1 MSAAKGEDRAD
12 FPWVAHYE
20 PQVARHI
27 GDFNRPI
34 NGFLEESAGKYPSH
48 SATVYFGAA
57 LSFDRLN
64 RMANRFANSLP
75 GLGFQPGDR
84 VALMLPNCPQM
95 VAAYYGILKARGVVV
110 QINPLLS
117 APEVAFH
124 VQDSGA
130 KILFALPRF
139 EDIYGPLLDDGSLE
153 HVVLTHVGDYAGF
166 PYNILIPLLGRIHR
180 EHSGPLKGRGRHD
193 FRKLT
198 ATASDLNPSPAPRGG
213 DLALI
218 QYTSGTTGKSKGA
231 MLTHANLV
239 ANALQCHAWLHD
251 IKPGPGGDSFLAVI
265 PFFHVYGMT
274 VCMNLAL
281 EAGCTLVLLPR
292 FNVDAVLSA
301 VRRYRCTIFPGV
313 EIMYN
318 ALNHSPKSAKGYL
331 KSIRSCISGA
341 GPLYR
346 EVQEKFEALS
356 GGKVSEGYGL
366 TEASPVTHSN
376 PLFGERRTGSI
387 GLPFPDTEARV
398 VDQGQVD
405 RELPPGEAGEL
416 LVRGPQV
423 MQGYWK
429 RPEETAKVLGGGWLH
444 TGDIA
449 KMDQDGFFYIVDRK
463 KDMIKT
469 RGENVYPRSLE
480 EVLMRHPQV
489 ADVVVVGIPD
499 EALGEKI
506 KAYIVAKGPRPDPG
520 DLADYCRKFLAKF
533 EIPQEFEFRDS
544 LPKNII
550 GKTLRRL
557 LREEELSKHKG
568 GKPS

>member
-1 MSAAKGEDRAD
+1 MSEIRAAIHGD
-12 FPWVAHYE
+12 FPWFKHYE
-20 PQVARHI
+20 PQVMRHI
-27 GDFNRPI
+27 GDFQRPVSAL
-34 NGFLEESAGKYPSH
+34 LESSAERFPGH
-48 SATVYFGAA
+48 VVTRYFGGKIT
-57 LSFDRLN
+57 FRQMDH
-64 RMANRFANSLP
+64 MANRFAGALS
-75 GLGFQPGDR
+75 GSGFKPGDR

-95 VAAYYGILKARGVVV
+95 VASYYGTLKARGVVV

-117 APEVAFH
+117 APEVAF
-124 VQDSGA
+124 QLCDSGA
-130 KILFALPRF
+130 RILVALPRF
-139 EDIYGPLLDDGSLE
+139 ENIFGSLLKDGRLE
-153 HVVLTHVGDYAGF
+153 QVILAGVGDYAGF
-166 PYNILIPLLGRIHR
+166 PYKYLIPLAGKFHHEKLGPQNGAGRIQFR
-180 EHSGPLKGRGRHD
+180 DFVAKGTEAR
-193 FRKLT
+193 
-198 ATASDLNPSPAPRGG
+198 PIPAPLAR

-231 MLTHANLV
+231 MLTHSNIV

-274 VCMNLAL
+274 VCMNLAI

-292 FNVDAVLSA
+292 FNVDSVLSA
-301 VRRYRCTIFPGV
+301 IRRYRCTIFPGV

-331 KSIRSCISGA
+331 KSIRSCLSGA

-366 TEASPVTHSN
+366 TEASPVTHCN

-387 GLPFPDTEARV
+387 GLPFPDTEAKV
-398 VDQGQVD
+398 VDHSRGEC
-405 RELPPGEAGEL
+405 ELPAGEAGEL
-416 LVRGPQV
+416 LIRGPQV
-423 MQGYWK
+423 MQGYWN
-429 RPEETAKVLGGGWLH
+429 RPEETAKTLRNGWLH

-449 KMDQDGFFYIVDRK
+449 RMDKDGFFYIVDRK

-469 RGENVYPRSLE
+469 RGENVFPRSLE
-480 EVLMRHPQV
+480 EVLMRHKGV

-499 EALGEKI
+499 EGLGEKI
-506 KAYIVAKGPRPDPG
+506 KAYIVPG
-520 DLADYCRKFLAKF
+520 EVKPSPEELVEYCRKYLAKF

-550 GKTLRRL
+550 GKTLRRI
-557 LREEELSKHKG
+557 LRDEELSRLKG
-568 GKPS
+568 GKSS

>member
-1 MSAAKGEDRAD
+1 MNTTMDPVNKD
-12 FPWVAHYE
+12 FPWYAHYE
-20 PQVARHI
+20 PQVVRHL
-27 GDFNRPI
+27 GDIRRPLS
-34 NGFLEESAGKYPSH
+34 GFLEASAERFPEH
-48 SATVYFGAA
+48 VATRYFGEIITYGQM
-57 LSFDRLN
+57 D
-64 RMANRFANSLP
+64 RMANRFANALP
-75 GLGFQPGDR
+75 GLGFKPGDR

-95 VAAYYGILKARGVVV
+95 VAAFYGTLKARGVVV

-117 APEVAFH
+117 APEVAYQ
-124 VQDSGA
+124 VCDSGA
-130 KILFALPRF
+130 KILVGLPRF
-139 EDIYGPLLDDGSLE
+139 ENIFGPLLADGRLE
-153 HVVLTHVGDYAGF
+153 QVILTGVGDYAGF
-166 PYNILIPLLGRIHR
+166 PYNFLIPAIARLHR
-180 EHSGPLKGRGRHD
+180 EKAGSRSGPGRNQ
-193 FRKLT
+193 FRDLL
-198 ATASDLNPSPAPRGG
+198 AASGDSVPVPAPAGG
-213 DLALI
+213 DLAVL
-218 QYTSGTTGKSKGA
+218 QYTSGTTGKAKGA
-231 MLTHANLV
+231 MLTHTNLV

-251 IKPGPGGDSFLAVI
+251 LKPGPGGDSFLSVI

-274 VCMNLAL
+274 VCMNLAI

-292 FNVDAVLSA
+292 FNVDSVLA
-301 VRRYRCTIFPGV
+301 AIRRYRCTIFPGV

-331 KSIRSCISGA
+331 KSIRLCISGA

-387 GLPFPDTEARV
+387 GLPFPDTEAKV
-398 VDQGQVD
+398 VDHGKAE
-405 RELPPGEAGEL
+405 RELPPGEVGEL
-416 LVRGPQV
+416 LVRGPQI
-423 MQGYWK
+423 MQGYWN
-429 RPEETAKVLGGGWLH
+429 RPEDNAKTLRNGWLH

-449 KMDQDGFFYIVDRK
+449 KMDADGYFYIVDRK

-469 RGENVYPRSLE
+469 RGENVFPRNLE
-480 EVLMRHPQV
+480 EVLMKHPGV
-489 ADVVVVGIPD
+489 ADVVIVGIPD

-506 KAYIVAKGPRPDPG
+506 KAYIVPRGPAPAPD
-520 DLADYCRKFLAKF
+520 DLAAFCRKYLAKF

-550 GKTLRRL
+550 GKTLRRI

-568 GKPS
+568 GTPS